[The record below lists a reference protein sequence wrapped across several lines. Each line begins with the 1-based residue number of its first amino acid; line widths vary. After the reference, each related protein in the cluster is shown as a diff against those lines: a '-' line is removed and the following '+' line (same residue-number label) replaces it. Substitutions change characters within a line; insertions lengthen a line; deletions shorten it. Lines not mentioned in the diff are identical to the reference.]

1 MTKVIWFVGEI
12 GCGKWTAIDYLAA
25 KYGAVS
31 FRYSAILRTILNSL
45 FIPINR
51 ENLQTLSTNLR
62 QNFGQDLFAKVIAEN
77 IKKTN
82 ADIVVIDG
90 IRRIEDI
97 EHIKDLDWFILIYVE
112 SDVKIRFDRT
122 KNRWENLD
130 ERNLSLERFVEN
142 SKAETETKIR
152 DLKNISNFVINNDW
166 KIEGLYKEIDKIVK
180 EL

>member
-1 MTKVIWFVGEI
+1 MRKVIGFVGEI

-25 KYGAVS
+25 KYNATS

-51 ENLQTLSTNLR
+51 ENLSKLSTNLR
-62 QNFGQDLFAKVIAEN
+62 HNFGQDLFAKVIAEN

-82 ADIVVIDG
+82 TDIVVVDG

-97 EHIKDLDWFILIYVE
+97 EHIKDLEGFKLIYVE
-112 SDVKIRFDRT
+112 SDINIRFDRT

-130 ERNLSLERFVEN
+130 EKNLTLEQFIAN
-142 SKAETETKIR
+142 SKLETETRIKE
-152 DLKNISNFVINNDW
+152 LKNISHFVINNDW
-166 KIEGLYKEIDKIVK
+166 KIENLYKEIDKIMN

>member
-1 MTKVIWFVGEI
+1 MRKVIGFVWEI

-31 FRYSAILRTILNSL
+31 FRYSAILRTILSSL

-62 QNFGQDLFAKVIAEN
+62 QNFWEDLFAKVIAEN
-77 IKKTN
+77 IKKTS
-82 ADIVVIDG
+82 ADIIVVDG

-97 EHIKDLDWFILIYVE
+97 EHIKDLEGFKLIYVE
-112 SDVKIRFDRT
+112 SDVNIRYDRT
-122 KNRWENLD
+122 KNRWENID
-130 ERNLSLERFVEN
+130 ERNLTLEQFIEN

-152 DLKNISNFVINNDW
+152 DLKNISDFTINNDG
-166 KIEGLYKEIDKIVK
+166 KIENLYKEIDKIVK

>member
-1 MTKVIWFVGEI
+1 MRKIIGFVGEI

-31 FRYSAILRTILNSL
+31 FRYSAILRTILSSL

-51 ENLQTLSTNLR
+51 ENIQKLSTNLR

-77 IKKTN
+77 IKKTSSEI
-82 ADIVVIDG
+82 IVVDW

-97 EHIKDLDWFILIYVE
+97 EHIKDLDWFVLIYVE
-112 SDVKIRFDRT
+112 SDVNIRFDRT

-130 ERNLSLERFVEN
+130 EKNLTLEQFMEN
-142 SKAETETKIR
+142 AKAETETRIKE
-152 DLKNISNFVINNDW
+152 LKNISHFVINNDW
-166 KIEGLYKEIDKIVK
+166 KIENLYKEIDKIMN